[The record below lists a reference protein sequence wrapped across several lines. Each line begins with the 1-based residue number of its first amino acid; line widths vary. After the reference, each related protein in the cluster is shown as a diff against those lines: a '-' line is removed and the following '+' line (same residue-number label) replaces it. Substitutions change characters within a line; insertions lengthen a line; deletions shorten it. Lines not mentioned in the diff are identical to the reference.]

1 MKNRKQILLPG
12 LAKQIEFL
20 ENNLDF
26 HPESILVIGSSSEI
40 PAIELASIYNS
51 KIELIVEEYESLLNS
66 KLILKN
72 NESVNLKMM
81 SFETT
86 DYRDGEFDLIYAQ
99 ASISLVNRNKI
110 VKEIKRILK
119 PGGYFCTGE
128 VVLLTK
134 EPPRFIHDIFEASS
148 MLPLYYENVDKYYGE
163 RKFSLIASENL
174 TSTLKEFY
182 SINASKLDEAVYNL
196 TDGEKSYYKKIVNKI
211 SHESNVYLK
220 LGGDKHIGFE
230 ALLLKKDKN

>member
-174 TSTLKEFY
+174 TSTLKEFLFD
-182 SINASKLDEAVYNL
+182 KC
-196 TDGEKSYYKKIVNKI
+196 
-211 SHESNVYLK
+211 LK
-220 LGGDKHIGFE
+220 T
-230 ALLLKKDKN
+230 